1 MFYIFIWF
9 LYDFYVVAYIYIIIW
24 EPKAS
29 APGKFIDL
37 KQSFMPLN
45 NETVITLNRSWNDPQ
60 DPVGLTWLE
69 EHDGLEAGE
78 LCGIDG
84 EGLEAA
90 EDLLQEAQ
98 VQAGVAGF
106 SLHAG
111 AEVRQGEQR
120 AAVQR
125 QRPLD
130 GTQQEELA
138 PRLLQ
143 QDHLV
148 GHEQQR

>member
-1 MFYIFIWF
+1 M
-9 LYDFYVVAYIYIIIW
+9 
-24 EPKAS
+24 
-29 APGKFIDL
+29 KFTKHRTDWL
-37 KQSFMPLN
+37 VFWGAGFCQYQL
-45 NETVITLNRSWNDPQ
+45 
-60 DPVGLTWLE
+60 LTWLE

-78 LCGIDG
+78 LGGVDG

-90 EDLLQEAQ
+90 EDLLQEAK

-111 AEVRQGEQR
+111 AEVRQREQR

-130 GTQQEELA
+130 GTEQEEFA

-148 GHEQQR
+148 GHEEEAEDEKHWNDSGVEKCSFVF

>member
-1 MFYIFIWF
+1 M
-9 LYDFYVVAYIYIIIW
+9 
-24 EPKAS
+24 
-29 APGKFIDL
+29 
-37 KQSFMPLN
+37 
-45 NETVITLNRSWNDPQ
+45 ITLNRFLNDFWISNKWF
-60 DPVGLTWLE
+60 GLTWLE
-69 EHDGLEAGE
+69 QHDGLQAGE
-78 LCGIDG
+78 LSGIDS

-98 VQAGVAGF
+98 VQACVAGLP
-106 SLHAG
+106 LHAG

-130 GTQQEELA
+130 GTEQEELA

-148 GHEQQR
+148 DKRQNLITWWTRDLM

>member
-1 MFYIFIWF
+1 MCFGVYF
-9 LYDFYVVAYIYIIIW
+9 LN
-24 EPKAS
+24 
-29 APGKFIDL
+29 
-37 KQSFMPLN
+37 MP
-45 NETVITLNRSWNDPQ
+45 VIQLLP
-60 DPVGLTWLE
+60 GLTWFE

-78 LCGIDG
+78 LGGVNG
-84 EGLEAA
+84 ESLEAA
-90 EDLLQEAQ
+90 EGFLQEAQ
-98 VQAGVAGF
+98 VQAGVAGL
-106 SLHAG
+106 SLHAW
-111 AEVRQGEQR
+111 AEIGQREQR

-148 GHEQQR
+148 GYTNTEPLISAFFSRSVSLQGEDRSALLFCDLDI

>member
-1 MFYIFIWF
+1 MCS
-9 LYDFYVVAYIYIIIW
+9 VNVAAICLL
-24 EPKAS
+24 
-29 APGKFIDL
+29 FFVL
-37 KQSFMPLN
+37 F
-45 NETVITLNRSWNDPQ
+45 TVPVPHN
-60 DPVGLTWLE
+60 PVGLTWFE

-78 LCGIDG
+78 LSGIDG

-106 SLHAG
+106 TLHAR
-111 AEVRQGEQR
+111 AKVRQGEQR

-130 GTQQEELA
+130 GTEQEELA

-143 QDHLV
+143 QDHLEA
-148 GHEQQR
+148 HEQES

>member
-1 MFYIFIWF
+1 M
-9 LYDFYVVAYIYIIIW
+9 
-24 EPKAS
+24 S
-29 APGKFIDL
+29 
-37 KQSFMPLN
+37 
-45 NETVITLNRSWNDPQ
+45 
-60 DPVGLTWLE
+60 GLTWLE
-69 EHDGLEAGE
+69 EHDGLETGK
-78 LCGIDG
+78 LSGING

-90 EDLLQEAQ
+90 EDLLQETQ
-98 VQAGVAGF
+98 VQAGVAGL

-111 AEVRQGEQR
+111 AEVRQREQR

-130 GTQQEELA
+130 GTEQEELA

-148 GHEQQR
+148 GHEQSLN